1 MACKP
6 WSLFANA
13 VALVLLGV
21 ACAPRPVDA
30 PDAAPVRQEMLI
42 VVEENAGRVTLF
54 DLQTETILH
63 RIEVDLLPHEVEV
76 SADGRT
82 AYVSNFGLRD
92 YDLRIG
98 EPGGTVAIIDL
109 VQGKHSGHLSLAGD
123 SLQDRGERS
132 MNRAPHGL
140 KLRPPAGREL
150 FVNAEVGDAMVVF
163 DVVDRRRLRAFSLPA
178 GTHNFVFSA
187 DGDTLW
193 LMAAA
198 AGVYRVDPATGHV
211 TGHVPTPTPARG
223 LTWTPDGKH
232 LLVGGRGELLM
243 IDPVSLRVEQ
253 RFGDLGV
260 GQILYASGTPD
271 GRYFL
276 APAPADSLVVVVD
289 RSSGQVIH
297 RLETGRA
304 PIRVL
309 VDPGGQRAY
318 VANAEDEH
326 VSVIDLRAFTLSR
339 MGPVG
344 GPNGLAVVG
353 AQTLKMRPV
362 AFSH

>member
-1 MACKP
+1 MPNPRLNNIVDERSSAI
-6 WSLFANA
+6 WGLFANA
-13 VALVLLGV
+13 VAAVLLGV
-21 ACAPRPVDA
+21 GCTTGPVDD
-30 PDAAPVRQEMLI
+30 PDAAPVRQEMLV
-42 VVEENAGRVTLF
+42 VVEENAGRVTLL
-54 DLQTETILH
+54 DLQTEAILD
-63 RIEVDLLPHEVEV
+63 RIEVDSLPHEVEV

-98 EPGGTVAIIDL
+98 EPGGTVAVIDL
-109 VQGKHSGHLSLAGD
+109 VRGKHSGHLWLAGD
-123 SLQDRGERS
+123 SLKDRGGRS
-132 MNRAPHGL
+132 PSRAPHGL

-150 FVNAEVGDAMVVF
+150 FVNAEVGDSMVVF
-163 DVVDRRRLRAFSLPA
+163 DVTNRRRLRAFALPA

-187 DGDTLW
+187 NGDTLW

-198 AGVYRVDPATGHV
+198 AGVYRVDPVTGQV

-232 LLVGGRGELLM
+232 LLVAGRGELLM
-243 IDPVSLRVEQ
+243 INPVSLGVEE

-276 APAPADSLVVVVD
+276 APAPRDSLVVVVD
-289 RSSGQVIH
+289 RASGQVIH
-297 RLETGRA
+297 RLRTGLA

-309 VDPGGQRAY
+309 VEPGGRRAY

-326 VSVIDLRAFTLSR
+326 VSVIDLRTFTLSR
-339 MGPVG
+339 MGQVG
-344 GPNGLAVVG
+344 GPNGLVV
-353 AQTLKMRPV
+353 V
-362 AFSH
+362 AR